1 MRNAF
6 QEELDSIHD
15 TLVKMGRIVEESMA
29 AATRALLEPNLEIA
43 EKVIKDD
50 DMIEIGRAHV

>member
-6 QEELDSIHD
+6 QEELDSIHE
-15 TLVKMGRIVEESMA
+15 TLINMGKLVEESMS
-29 AATRALLEPNLEIA
+29 AATRALLEPNLELA

-50 DMIEIGRAHV
+50 DTIDDMQHE

>member
-15 TLVKMGRIVEESMA
+15 TLVKMGKTVEASMS
-29 AATRALLEPNLEIA
+29 AATKSLLEPNLELA
-43 EKVIKDD
+43 
-50 DMIEIGRAHV
+50 